1 MCQIFFIVVILFLK
15 ELQPIRNVGTFS
27 FSSLAASSRVRAAR
41 GAAPALLVRQAAAC
55 AAAERAA
62 ARGTRAGR

>member
-27 FSSLAASSRVRAAR
+27 FSSRVRADR
-41 GAAPALLVRQAAAC
+41 GAAPALLVRQAAAR